1 MVKVRNEYFLLI
13 IIFIGL
19 FCNSQVLYGVDEFFF
34 MVHGI
39 PHQKVNCSIQQFLAA
54 KGVHNNQM
62 QLSFLNN
69 YLKYLKF
76 STPFAQRLVRETVK
90 AMAQIQ
96 LMWTKR
102 KKVCHLN
109 K

>member
-1 MVKVRNEYFLLI
+1 MVKVRNEYFLPI

-54 KGVHNNQM
+54 KGKEVSIM
-62 QLSFLNN
+62 TKCSN

-96 LMWTKR
+96 LTWT
-102 KKVCHLN
+102 
-109 K
+109 